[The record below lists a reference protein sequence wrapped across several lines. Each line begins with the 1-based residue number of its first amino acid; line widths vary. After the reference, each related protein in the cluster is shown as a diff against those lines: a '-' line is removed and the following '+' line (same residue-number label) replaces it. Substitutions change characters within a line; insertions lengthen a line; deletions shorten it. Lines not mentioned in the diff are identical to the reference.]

1 MTPAKS
7 DTELRRRFNVPLDRL
22 TARQGIDAMLAFYA
36 DQRADGVHVD
46 EDGDMLLFQ
55 WGVYSF
61 SGPPTFQLNL
71 TRQFI
76 LPDEDEP
83 YQLSLTFHHAPSDQ
97 MKALKSGNRWCHS
110 TDGLPEFRTFID
122 SSAAVAVALGLK
134 PIRVDLTFS
143 PC

>member
-1 MTPAKS
+1 MTPTES
-7 DTELRRRFNVPLDRL
+7 DTELRRRVGVPLDSL
-22 TARQGIDAMLAFYA
+22 AVRQGIEAMLAFYA
-36 DQRADGVHVD
+36 DQRADGVHMD

-97 MKALKSGNRWCHS
+97 MKALEAGNRWCHS
-110 TDGLPEFRTFID
+110 TDDLPEFRTFID
-122 SSAAVAVALGLK
+122 RSAAVAAAMGSQPLK
-134 PIRVDLTFS
+134 VDLTFS
-143 PC
+143 QC